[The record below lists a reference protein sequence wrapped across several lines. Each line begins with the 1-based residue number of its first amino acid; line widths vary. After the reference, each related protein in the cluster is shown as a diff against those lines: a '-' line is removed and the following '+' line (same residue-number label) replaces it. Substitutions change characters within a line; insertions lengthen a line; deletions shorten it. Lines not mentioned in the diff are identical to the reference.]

1 MTSVGST
8 SVPLFM
14 TTRFLPGPRTCPRY
28 ECGAWA
34 ACLAGG
40 VGGMASMS
48 LPRHTLLGRLD
59 AEVPAPKGTSG
70 RGNRY

>member
-1 MTSVGST
+1 MTLQGIAESVLVASVGFT

-34 ACLAGG
+34 AWLAGE
-40 VGGMASMS
+40 VGEMASMS
-48 LPRHTLLGRLD
+48 LPRRTLLGRLD
-59 AEVPAPKGTSG
+59 A
-70 RGNRY
+70 